1 MFSKIGLD
9 HVSADE
15 SVGPATK
22 ATAREILLKLGWEVG
37 GGLPPLG
44 PKKLR
49 ARMGAAL
56 PAPQPFSSIPSPPT
70 VLSCIH
76 SRDPCLGREGWTRKH
91 VSVPWVLPPLWGS
104 TCLDS
109 QE

>member
-37 GGLPPLG
+37 GGAASS
-44 PKKLR
+44 R
-49 ARMGAAL
+49 AKEAK
-56 PAPQPFSSIPSPPT
+56 S
-70 VLSCIH
+70 
-76 SRDPCLGREGWTRKH
+76 
-91 VSVPWVLPPLWGS
+91 
-104 TCLDS
+104 
-109 QE
+109 